1 MSYNVRMRNL
11 LGVLAIFCVLP
22 GCVPQTKFDA
32 TARELARAEGEQR
45 ALVQAQAG
53 QEQARRA
60 LEEQIAMLYTAL
72 DAAGLALKDGSLRY
86 VQEEARSQ
94 ATRKQLD
101 EATALDARLRAEL
114 AGLGK
119 NADALL
125 AQKGALAQELANA
138 KLRLEELRRAQDAAE
153 ARARLYGDLRKRL
166 EKMVDAG
173 EVRVSVRGGRII
185 LALPTDVLF
194 DSGKTDIKPQG
205 RSAIAQVTQVLAGL
219 KDRKFQ
225 VAGHTD
231 DRPIHSS
238 RFASNWEL
246 STARAV
252 EVVHLMVAAG
262 MAADHVSAAGYGE
275 FDPVAPGDEAA
286 SRAKNR
292 RIEITLQPNVDELLS
307 LPEPK

>member
-11 LGVLAIFCVLP
+11 LGVLAVFCGLA
-22 GCVPQTKFDA
+22 GCVPQAKFDA
-32 TARELARAEGEQR
+32 TTRELARAEGEQR
-45 ALVQAQAG
+45 ALVQAQAS

-60 LEEQIAMLYTAL
+60 LEEQIAMLYMAL

-86 VQEEARSQ
+86 ADQEARAL

-101 EATALDARLRAEL
+101 EATALDARLRAEF
-114 AGLGK
+114 ASLGK
-119 NADALL
+119 NADTLL
-125 AQKGALAQELANA
+125 AQKGALAQELARA
-138 KLRLEELRRAQDAAE
+138 KLRLEELRRAEDAAE

-205 RSAIAQVTQVLAGL
+205 RSAIAQVTQALAGL

-231 DRPIHSS
+231 GRPIHSA
-238 RFASNWEL
+238 RFVSNWEL
-246 STARAV
+246 STARAL

-262 MAADHVSAAGYGE
+262 MPADHVSAAGYGE
-275 FDPVAPGDEAA
+275 FDPVAPGDEA
-286 SRAKNR
+286 SSWAKNR